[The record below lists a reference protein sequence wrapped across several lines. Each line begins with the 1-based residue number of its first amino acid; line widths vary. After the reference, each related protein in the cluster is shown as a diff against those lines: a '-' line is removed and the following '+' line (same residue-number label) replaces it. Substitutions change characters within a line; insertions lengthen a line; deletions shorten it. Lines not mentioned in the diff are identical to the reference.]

1 MTRVYVF
8 MLCIGI
14 LFSSEAY
21 GGPHESADIPSLI
34 SSLNISAP
42 LTLCDEPVP
51 INNQEVRERFEKE
64 MMLSLWN
71 RPQVILWLKRSRRF
85 LPHIEKML
93 KEENLPEDLKYVAIA
108 ESALRPHV
116 ASGRGAV
123 GFWQFMPG
131 TGRKYGLTI
140 DRRID
145 ERRNIFVSTGAAIR
159 YFQDLHRTFGSWTLA
174 VAAFNMGEEGLMA
187 EILEQGTQDYYQLY
201 LPIETQRFIFRV
213 LSVKLIF
220 SDPQKYGF
228 GLRDKDYYPP
238 LAFDRVQVECPQD
251 IPIRVIAKAAKTHFK
266 VIKDLNPEIR
276 GHHLGKGSHRILI
289 PEGTS
294 EGFEDRYQ
302 SHVESF
308 LAGKRDRIYIVK
320 EGDNLSVIADRF
332 SVPLT
337 ALIIWNR
344 LDPRRP
350 IYPGDRL
357 VIYPNHLKDAEARE
371 NEEIGEGKMPLSG
384 EEKG

>member
-1 MTRVYVF
+1 MKRVYVF

-14 LFSSEAY
+14 LLSSEAY
-21 GGPHESADIPSLI
+21 GGPYESVDIPSLI
-34 SSLNISAP
+34 SSLDISAP
-42 LTLCDEPVP
+42 VTLCEELVP
-51 INNQEVRERFEKE
+51 IHNQEVRERFEKE
-64 MMLSLWN
+64 LMLSLWD
-71 RPQVILWLKRSRRF
+71 RPQVILWLKRSRRY

-93 KEENLPEDLKYVAIA
+93 KEEKLPDDLKYVAIA

-131 TGRKYGLTI
+131 TGRKYGLRI

-145 ERRNIFVSTGAAIR
+145 ERRNIFASTGAAIL
-159 YFQDLHRTFGSWTLA
+159 YFQDLHETFGSWTLA

-201 LPIETQRFIFRV
+201 LSIETQRFIFRV

-228 GLRDKDYYPP
+228 GLTDKDYYPP
-238 LAFDRVQVECPQD
+238 LAFDRVQVACSQD

-266 VIKDLNPEIR
+266 MIKDLNPEIR
-276 GHHLGKGSHRILI
+276 GHSLGKGSHPILI
-289 PEGTS
+289 PKGAS

-302 SHVESF
+302 SHVETF
-308 LAGKRDRIYIVK
+308 LADKRDRIYIVK
-320 EGDNLSVIADRF
+320 EGDNLSVIAERF
-332 SVPLT
+332 NVPLA

-357 VIYPNHLKDAEARE
+357 VIYPNHLKPAEAGE
-371 NEEIGEGKMPLSG
+371 NEEIGEGETPFSG
-384 EEKG
+384 EQK